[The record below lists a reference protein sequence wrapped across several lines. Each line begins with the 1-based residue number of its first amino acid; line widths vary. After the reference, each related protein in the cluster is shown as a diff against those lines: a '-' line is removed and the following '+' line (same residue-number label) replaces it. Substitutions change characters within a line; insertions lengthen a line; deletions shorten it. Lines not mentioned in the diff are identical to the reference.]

1 MAAGDTT
8 VGSRPYGMERGGAV
22 NDVSD
27 HVYSQRSMSAAAEIA
42 GALPHAYPIFVV
54 VPEVMLK
61 LFWE

>member
-1 MAAGDTT
+1 
-8 VGSRPYGMERGGAV
+8 MERGGAV